1 MIAIA
6 CVDENWGIG
15 KCGELLFHI
24 KKDMESFKRL
34 TENGIV
40 IMGRRT
46 WESLPKKP
54 LPNRINVIVTSD
66 DSCIST
72 ENTYFTRIEDVMN
85 LVGRLQKETG
95 IGEFKTFLIGGEKLY
110 NTLLNKCSVALIT
123 KVHSVDINADTFFP
137 NLDKSSYWV
146 TRLHSDDSMV
156 DEDTGLEFDFLRYYN
171 TYCE

>member
-15 KCGELLFHI
+15 KSGELLFHI

-40 IMGRRT
+40 IMGKLT

-66 DSCIST
+66 DSCISA

-156 DEDTGLEFDFLRYYN
+156 DEDTGLKFDFLRYYN

>member
-15 KCGELLFHI
+15 KSGELLFHI

-66 DSCIST
+66 DRCIST